1 MTLSN
6 IIIEELPLVFFT
18 VVAQASVGLSLLY
31 ALGTR
36 LNSNANVNSHKN
48 FGTLFLA
55 LTCFGVIAS
64 VFHLGDPLHA
74 PYMILRMA
82 GFSQNGTWIISWLPL
97 EILGIGVM
105 ALLGIIVMLRGS
117 LVAIYT
123 LPFVGFLTLYA
134 MSGIYGSMA
143 QTVPTWNFGLT
154 FLLFCASTLLLGGF
168 TYRAFFAEAVKE
180 IALASLVSIG
190 GFVLFALALLLY
202 TLHNAQVHIDTMA
215 NVFDLMHGYYGCF
228 VGGGL
233 ILAGIALMLNT
244 YKDLLPSSFTC
255 NMSTKLALAIVCV
268 GVLATRVAFYGLIT
282 THFFIG

>member
-6 IIIEELPLVFFT
+6 IIIGELPLVFFT
-18 VVAQASVGLSLLY
+18 VVAQAAVGLSLLY
-31 ALGTR
+31 ALCTK
-36 LNSNANVNSHKN
+36 LSLDSKVNSHKN
-48 FGTLFLA
+48 FGALFLA
-55 LTCFGVIAS
+55 LTCFGIIAS

-82 GFSQNGTWIISWLPL
+82 GFSQNGTWIVSWLPL

-105 ALLGIIVMLRGS
+105 ALLGIIIMLRGS
-117 LVAIYT
+117 LIAIYT
-123 LPFVGFLTLYA
+123 LPFVGFLTLFA

-143 QTVPTWNFGLT
+143 QVVPTWNFGLT
-154 FLLFCASTLLLGGF
+154 FLLFCASALLLGGF
-168 TYRAFFAEAVKE
+168 TYRAFFAEVTKE
-180 IALASLVSIG
+180 IALSSLASIG

-202 TLHNAQVHIDTMA
+202 TLHNAEVRIDTIA

-233 ILAGIALMLNT
+233 ILAGLALMLNI
-244 YKDLLPSSFTC
+244 YKDLLPDCFTC
-255 NMSTKLALAIVCV
+255 NMLKLSLAIVFV